1 LPRDNEGLTSGFES
15 DIALF
20 EVFVKQKRFEDD
32 IGRMREGCASSGVF
46 VEVKDISIVG
56 RRRFLYLCS
65 CWCVGVGRSRERVK
79 ISEFDMAKS
88 AYQVDQTVMPKLAVK
103 TDGNLHVKKP
113 SYRIFF
119 HL

>member
-1 LPRDNEGLTSGFES
+1 M
-15 DIALF
+15 ALS
-20 EVFVKQKRFEDD
+20 EVFVKEKRLEDD
-32 IGRMREGCASSGVF
+32 TGRMIEGCAGSGVF
-46 VEVKDISIVG
+46 VEVKDISVVG

-88 AYQVDQTVMPKLAVK
+88 AYQVDQTVVPKLAVK
-103 TDGNLHVKKP
+103 PDGNLHIKKP
-113 SYRIFF
+113 SLRIFF